1 LCSDEERGYLRDIE
15 KLTRLAVRQLH
26 VQLVPTKQDRFP
38 LPQERIESAP
48 ARDVRASGFKT
59 AGRRQPGGGSRG
71 QRRPGGT
78 TPSSAAA
85 LPVRR
90 NGRVRSGPA
99 PA

>member
-26 VQLVPTKQDRFP
+26 VQLVLPKPYRSP
-38 LPQERIESAP
+38 LPQERIESTP
-48 ARDVRASGFKT
+48 ARDLRAPGTKT
-59 AGRRQPGGGSRG
+59 RDRKRQGGNSRGAQRAGR
-71 QRRPGGT
+71 T

-85 LPVRR
+85 SPLRQS
-90 NGRVRSGPA
+90 GRVRSGPA